1 MQVNCLYFG
10 KIHSEEGPSVQSAVP
25 AFEWYGKRDANCSVE
40 GEEGVME
47 GFTTLNTRE
56 GYMVICLS
64 SSFKLLL
71 CLNILE

>member
-10 KIHSEEGPSVQSAVP
+10 KIHSEEGPSVQSTVP
-25 AFEWYGKRDANCSVE
+25 AFEWYGRRDANCSEE

-47 GFTTLNTRE
+47 SFTTLNARG
-56 GYMVICLS
+56 GYMVCLS